1 MPERGAGEAVGRG
14 GSPGVDQTAVRRPNL
29 ARVLDEIRRAGVAS
43 RAEIAARSGL
53 TKATV
58 SNLAADLLDR
68 GLIRESGLRRDGAVG
83 RPGRSLELD
92 GAAITALG
100 LEINSKYLAARGTD
114 LAGRVVVQ
122 RRLGFDATHA
132 SPESTIDRLAALA
145 RDAIAELSNAASGR
159 AGAFLAGIAVA
170 VPGLVDVPAGKVR
183 YAPNLEWRAIPI
195 AEALR
200 YRLDRTDVPIV
211 VDNEANLSALAE
223 LHGTPDAATDLVYL
237 TGEVGIGAGLI
248 TDGRLLRGSG
258 GFSGEIGHIPV
269 DPEGQTCGCGR
280 RGCLETKIGLR
291 AVLQAAAPDLADD
304 ECDPQEQ
311 AHALLQR
318 AESGGPQAL
327 AGLDE
332 VGRWLGI
339 GISVLVNLLNPAA
352 VVLGGYLGTVAP
364 YLVPTA
370 MRELRARA
378 VAGDAATCRIT
389 ASTFGFTAAVRGATS
404 IVIEEVLQNP
414 LRIPVSGAPTD
425 LATQHIGPQ

>member
-1 MPERGAGEAVGRG
+1 MPERETGEVGWRGA
-14 GSPGVDQTAVRRPNL
+14 SSGVDQTAVRRANL

-43 RAEIAARSGL
+43 RAEIAARSRL

-92 GAAITALG
+92 GSEITALG

-122 RRLGFDATHA
+122 QRLGFDAMHA
-132 SPESTIDRLAALA
+132 SPESTIDRLAKLAL
-145 RDAIAELSNAASGR
+145 DAIAELERAESGR
-159 AGAFLAGIAVA
+159 AGSYLAGIAVA

-183 YAPNLEWRAIPI
+183 YAPNLEWRSIPI

-200 YRLDRTDVPIV
+200 DRLERTSAPIV

-223 LHGTPDAATDLVYL
+223 WHCTPDPTADLVYL

-248 TDGRLLRGSG
+248 TDGRLLRGSS

-269 DPEGQTCGCGR
+269 DPEGQPCGCGR
-280 RGCLETKIGLR
+280 HGCLETKIGLR
-291 AVLQAAAPDLADD
+291 AVLQAAAPDLAAD

-318 AESGGPQAL
+318 AENGGPQAL
-327 AGLDE
+327 AGLEE

-339 GISVLVNLLNPAA
+339 GISVLVNLLNPDA

-378 VAGDAATCRIT
+378 VAGDAAACRIT

-414 LRIPVSGAPTD
+414 LRIPARGAVPAAAD
-425 LATQHIGPQ
+425 